1 MKHPRLWLVG
11 LGVVGVALAWRL
23 RFIQDDAFISFCYAR
38 NLVEG
43 TGLTWFGTRI
53 EGYTNFLWVSWIAL
67 GLRLGVSPIAWAHL
81 GGIASYLTTILC
93 LWRLAYLIFKEHLP
107 GIVAVILFIT
117 NYTTVSYATGGLE
130 TMLQTALLCAAAGQ
144 LYVIRGETTPGSIR
158 PAVFSLILGAAVL
171 TRMDSAL
178 PGAILGLIAGG
189 HLYRKRSSRR
199 SYLALVA
206 PFVVIVGCWLAWKMQ
221 YYGRLL
227 PHSFYV
233 KVDGQFNPNGFIFLG
248 RFLHWY
254 LIWPFLLFGGVVILL
269 RRDIPRF
276 RLWPLLLLV
285 LSWGAYIVCVG
296 GDFMEFRFL
305 VPVAPFLFILLGYL
319 FCYCPLR
326 LPPRARTVVTVS
338 PVLVLVAASVHHA
351 RTFRGMTEDLALDS
365 IPTLATFYGV
375 YPNRDWTTLG
385 AALHDQLGG
394 SDVII
399 ATHAT
404 GAIPYYS
411 GLKTVD
417 MWGLN
422 DPGILVHGKRMPRTF
437 RRPGHR
443 IHTTVSYLRERGANL
458 VIGHPA
464 MAQRG
469 MLSDPQAGHLWRG
482 VVDNMVFMN
491 EEEIGEAA
499 VVSMPID
506 DEYGLV
512 MWYLTP
518 HPRVEQLVRS
528 GAWESTRVTGIIP
541 QERG

>member
-1 MKHPRLWLVG
+1 MKHPRLWL
-11 LGVVGVALAWRL
+11 LGSSVAGVAGAWRL

-38 NLVEG
+38 SLVEG
-43 TGLTWFGTRI
+43 TGLTWFGTHV
-53 EGYTNFLWVSWIAL
+53 EGYSNFLWVSWIAL
-67 GLRLGVSPIAWAHL
+67 GLHLGASPIAWAHL
-81 GGIASYLTTILC
+81 GGLAAYLTTILC
-93 LWRLAYLIFKEHLP
+93 LWRLSYLIFREHLP
-107 GIVAVILFIT
+107 GLVAVILFIT

-144 LYVIRGETTPGSIR
+144 LYAIRGETTSR
-158 PAVFSLILGAAVL
+158 SMRAAVLSVILGTAVL

-178 PGAILGLIAGG
+178 PGVILGLITWKYL
-189 HLYRKRSSRR
+189 HQRRSSPRA
-199 SYLALVA
+199 YLALAV
-206 PFVVIVGCWLAWKMQ
+206 PFVVLVGCWLAWKMH
-221 YYGRLL
+221 YYGWLL

-233 KVDGQFNPNGFIFLG
+233 KIDGQFNPNGLVYLG

-254 LIWPFLLFGGVVILL
+254 LIWPFLLIGGLVVLL
-269 RRDIPRF
+269 RRDVPRF
-276 RLWPLLLLV
+276 DLGPLLLLL
-285 LSWGAYIVCVG
+285 LSWGLYLVYVG

-305 VPVAPFLFILLGYL
+305 LPVAPFLFILLGYL
-319 FCYCPLR
+319 FCYCPLS
-326 LPPRARTVVTVS
+326 LPPRFRTVAMVC

-375 YPNRDWTTLG
+375 YPDRDWTKLG
-385 AALHDQLGG
+385 VALHNQMGG

-411 GLKTVD
+411 GLSTVD

-422 DPGILVHGKRMPRTF
+422 DPGILVHGRRMPRSF

-443 IHTTVSYLRERGANL
+443 IHTTVSYLREREVNL
-458 VIGHPA
+458 VIGHPS
-464 MAQRG
+464 MAQHG
-469 MLSDPQAGHLWRG
+469 MLNDPQAGYLWRG
-482 VVDNMVFMN
+482 VVENMVFMN
-491 EEEIGEAA
+491 EEDIGEAI

-518 HPRVEQLVRS
+518 HPRIEQFIRS
-528 GAWESTRVTGIIP
+528 GAWESTRVTGMIP
-541 QERG
+541 QEQK